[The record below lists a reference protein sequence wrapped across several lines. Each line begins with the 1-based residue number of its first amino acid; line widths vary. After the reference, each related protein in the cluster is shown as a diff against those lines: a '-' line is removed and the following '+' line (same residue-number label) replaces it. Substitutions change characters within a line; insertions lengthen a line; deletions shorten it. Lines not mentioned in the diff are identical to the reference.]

1 MSADL
6 TGREPSLSGVPLP
19 AHSTGFEPSL
29 GGEHLLRLYRDHLIR
44 QLASHETTH
53 LRRAA
58 IGDWLNS
65 TGDPRTGVGLTS
77 DGLPDVAWCEVPPGE
92 VQLRDIPEP
101 FPVRRFY
108 IARYPVTWAQYRVF
122 LDAED
127 GHADLRW
134 WAGLRRRPEYQR
146 EAHTVDNHPAQ
157 EVSWFDAAAY
167 CRWLSEKLCYDVRLP
182 TEWEWQHAATGG
194 DPDAI
199 FPWGSEW
206 DSSYANVRESLLR
219 RPTAVGLYP
228 HGASP
233 VGALDMAGTVLE
245 WCANEFGS
253 PTRLDSSSPARRV
266 MRGGSWFLVL
276 NFARVHFRTGDD
288 PYYRFN
294 SVGFR
299 LAADD
304 LTPRPRPPTPPVE
317 VLLPEPDVDEF
328 QAGDGHPSGD
338 LITLTEDAEEDA

>member
-1 MSADL
+1 MSASL
-6 TGREPSLSGVPLP
+6 TGREPTLSGALP
-19 AHSTGFEPSL
+19 ATQSTGFEPAL
-29 GGEHLLRLYRDHLIR
+29 GGERLLRLYRDHLIGLLNNR
-44 QLASHETTH
+44 ATSH

-65 TGDPRTGVGLTS
+65 IGDPRPGVGLTA
-77 DGLPDVAWCEVPPGE
+77 DGLPDVVWCAVPPGE
-92 VQLRDIPEP
+92 VQLRDLAEP
-101 FPVRRFY
+101 FPVRSFY
-108 IARYPVTWAQYRVF
+108 IARYPVTWAQYRIF
-122 LDAED
+122 LDAAD

-134 WAGLRRRPEYQR
+134 WAGLRRRAEYAR
-146 EAHTVDNHPAQ
+146 EAHLADNHPAQ
-157 EVSWFDAAAY
+157 EVSWYDAVAY
-167 CRWLSEKLCYDVRLP
+167 CRWLSEKLGYEVRLP
-182 TEWEWQHAATGG
+182 TEWEWQQAATG
-194 DPDAI
+194 DSPDAI

-245 WCANEFGS
+245 WCANEFAHPERVD
-253 PTRLDSSSPARRV
+253 PTSPAHRV

-276 NFARVHFRTGDD
+276 TFARVHFRTGDD
-288 PYYRFN
+288 PYHRFN

-328 QAGDGHPSGD
+328 RAGDGHPAGD
-338 LITLTEDAEEDA
+338 AMEAVETLEPA